1 MNDDPLL
8 LDAWMQDAIELALR
22 GRGQVEPNPPVGCLL
37 LQGGEVVARG
47 HHEFYGGRHAEA
59 MALDEARQKGAR
71 PDTAVVTLEP
81 CCTPKGQDGKKTD
94 PCAQALVAAGIR
106 RVVIGSIDPDPRHRR
121 AGIAVLEQA
130 GVEVLDG
137 IAARACDALYQRFR
151 RGLQLDRPWML
162 CKWAMTLDGKTAA
175 PTGEARWISGP
186 EARRRTHELRARC
199 DGVMVGFRTAQID
212 DPELTVR
219 HVEGRQPVRIVVDP
233 LGEIDDDGNLV
244 RTAHKAPTWLLV
256 GEDVDPRRTG
266 HLQDQGVTVIHV
278 PTNEGPRRLNLGQ
291 AFRELRRR
299 GLRRVLVEGGGG
311 LTAQMFAWQ
320 AVDQVLA
327 FVAPK
332 VIGGRF
338 APTPVGGEGRPFMA
352 EAWRLEDVQHEPCGA
367 DLAISGFV
375 APQ

>member
-1 MNDDPLL
+1 MNLEAL
-8 LDAWMQDAIELALR
+8 MREALVLAER
-22 GRGQVEPNPPVGCLL
+22 GRGEVEPNPRVGCLL
-37 LQGGEVVARG
+37 LQDGEVVARG
-47 HHEFYGGRHAEA
+47 WHAFYGGPHAEA
-59 MALDEARQKGAR
+59 AALAEARANGAR
-71 PDTAVVTLEP
+71 PDTAIVTLEP
-81 CCTPKGQDGKKTD
+81 CSTPKGVHGKKTD

-106 RVVIGSIDPDPRHRR
+106 RVVIGVVDPDPRHRR
-121 AGIAVLEQA
+121 QGIAQLEEA

-137 IAARACDALYQRFR
+137 ILAYECDALVAPFQKA
-151 RGLQLDRPWML
+151 LALERPWML

-186 EARRRTHELRARC
+186 EARTRTHELRARC

-219 HVEGRQPVRIVVDP
+219 HVEGKQPIRIVVDP
-233 LGEIDDDGNLV
+233 LGEIDDDSNLV
-244 RTAHKAPTWLLV
+244 RTARQAPTWLLAS
-256 GEDVDPRRTG
+256 EDVDARRSG
-266 HLQDQGVTVIHV
+266 HLSDLGVTVIHV
-278 PTNEGPRRLNLGQ
+278 GTAEGPRRLHLAQ

-311 LTAQMFAWQ
+311 LVAEMFAWN

-338 APTPVGGEGRPFMA
+338 APTPVAGEGRPFMA
-352 EAWRLEDVQHEPCGA
+352 EAWRLRDVQYAACGQ

-375 APQ
+375 